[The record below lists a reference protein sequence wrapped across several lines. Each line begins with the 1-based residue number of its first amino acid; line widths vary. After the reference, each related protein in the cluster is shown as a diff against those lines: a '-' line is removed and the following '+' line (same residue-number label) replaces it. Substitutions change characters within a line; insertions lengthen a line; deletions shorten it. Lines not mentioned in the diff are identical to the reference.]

1 MADLIQKYE
10 LKVCIIT
17 QKDSSAVIR
26 FLLKL
31 RGFVWVGFFYTVPRF
46 YSPGSVQIL
55 CGRPEGTLPR

>member
-1 MADLIQKYE
+1 MLYGRPHTKILVINE

-31 RGFVWVGFFYTVPRF
+31 RFVCFFYCA
-46 YSPGSVQIL
+46 QDL
-55 CGRPEGTLPR
+55 LPWISSNFMWKT